1 MTKRTKG
8 SGSPRD
14 DALVHAALRGEAAGE
29 PVPSGFPGLD
39 VLLGG
44 GFRRGDLV
52 VLAGDT
58 AVGKSALALA
68 IALRVTADNR
78 SAAYLTGE
86 MTVTRVLER
95 ALAMEGRV
103 RVDDFRRGAL
113 DDVAHA
119 GVATAALSLRERA
132 PLCEDLRD
140 AGVAGVSDFLAQHPG
155 LELTIIDSLQCL
167 AQGRLPLHEE
177 LADAAR
183 RLKEQALRR
192 STTILAL
199 SGLAESPAGRANP
212 RPGLRDLGGMGAIT
226 QHADVVLAL
235 YREELYEPSR
245 HVEGAAELAVLKNR
259 NGPTGFVDLFFYKQ
273 WLRFEDMLEPDR

>member
-1 MTKRTKG
+1 VTDRPG
-8 SGSPRD
+8 D
-14 DALVHAALRGEAAGE
+14 DTPLSTEAFVHAALQGEAAGV

-39 VLLGG
+39 GLLGG

-52 VLAGDT
+52 VLAGDS

-68 IALRVTADNR
+68 MALRGTAAGR
-78 SAAYLTGE
+78 SVAYLTGE
-86 MTVTRVLER
+86 MTATRVMER

-119 GVATAALSLRERA
+119 AVATAALALRERA
-132 PLCEDLRD
+132 PLCEELRD
-140 AGVAGVSDFLAQHPG
+140 AGVAGVSDFLARHLG
-155 LELTIIDSLQCL
+155 LELTIVDPVQSLV
-167 AQGRLPLHEE
+167 QGRQSLDEE

-183 RLKEQALRR
+183 RLKELALRR
-192 STTILAL
+192 STIVLAVA
-199 SGLAESPAGRANP
+199 GLAESPAGRANP
-212 RPGLRDLGGMGAIT
+212 RPTLRDLGGLGAVA
-226 QHADVVLAL
+226 QHADVALGL

-245 HVEGAAELAVLKNR
+245 HVEGAAELTVLKNR